1 MAVVL
6 AIDAAVGDSAV
17 LAELLVAGP
26 LIAATG
32 ATARQTAAIALLAL
46 ALSCPGRPPIGRFG
60 SGAHVTGIVVV
71 AVGGMLSVLIARLRT
86 ERERD
91 AARLQVQ
98 YGVARALAE
107 SDSFDEA
114 APRLLAAIAR
124 PLGRELA
131 QFWTMDD
138 SGRLRRVAIVART

>member
-1 MAVVL
+1 ML
-6 AIDAAVGDSAV
+6 AIDAAIGESAV
-17 LAELLVAGP
+17 LVELLVVGP

-32 ATARQTAAIALLAL
+32 ATARQTAAVALLAL
-46 ALSCPGRPPIGRFG
+46 AISVPAGLLSDAFG
-60 SGAHVTGIVVV
+60 SGAHVTGVVVV

-107 SDSFDEA
+107 STDLRRRGTT
-114 APRLLAAIAR
+114 APRGDRPAAR
-124 PLGRELA
+124 P
-131 QFWTMDD
+131 
-138 SGRLRRVAIVART
+138 

>member
-17 LAELLVAGP
+17 LAELLLAGP

-46 ALSCPGRPPIGRFG
+46 ALSVPAGLLSDFG

-114 APRLLAAIAR
+114 APAAARGDRPAAR
-124 PLGRELA
+124 PRARPVL
-131 QFWTMDD
+131 DD
-138 SGRLRRVAIVART
+138 G